1 MYIIKNIENY
11 DKMRTIYKER
21 VPFIPYFSMK
31 DKQYML
37 FLQNFIKLYY
47 VF

>member
-21 VPFIPYFSMK
+21 VTIIPYFSMT

-37 FLQNFIKLYY
+37 FLQNFIKLYN